1 MVSDL
6 PLCYFPDSGS
16 HDEGIHIPKGRGIH
30 SNLAKSLPVN
40 VPAFL
45 PQDKKL
51 SDDRYDERVS
61 DFPGLKL
68 ILRWVF
74 VVTCGYFLYPAM
86 LPCI

>member
-1 MVSDL
+1 MGHCFPTQLLRVNDF
-6 PLCYFPDSGS
+6 PVCCFPDSGS
-16 HDEGIHIPKGRGIH
+16 HDEGIHIPKGRGMH

-51 SDDRYDERVS
+51 SDERNDERVS

-68 ILRWVF
+68 ILR
-74 VVTCGYFLYPAM
+74 
-86 LPCI
+86 